1 MLKAFCNHCNKPIEQ
16 EDNHFNVQQMVIVKD
31 KHAKVFGGL
40 HFCGIACL
48 NPFVTKEAKE
58 SSRPSIIIP
67 QQ

>member
-1 MLKAFCNHCNKPIEQ
+1 
-16 EDNHFNVQQMVIVKD
+16 MVIVKD